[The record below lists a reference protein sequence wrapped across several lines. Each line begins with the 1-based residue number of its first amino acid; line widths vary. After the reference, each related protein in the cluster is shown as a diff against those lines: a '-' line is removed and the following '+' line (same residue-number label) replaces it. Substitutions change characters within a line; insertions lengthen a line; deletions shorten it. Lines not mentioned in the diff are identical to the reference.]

1 MAPHTRFLTVPRATR
16 IAKNSCV
23 NSSMTLSIRNLLS
36 VVRPVLDEVVG
47 PDVVVMLGP
56 QPDARSVRQPE
67 PSAFGLLPGDLQP
80 LASPN
85 PLDPLVV
92 DEPACSAQQL
102 GDLAVA
108 VASVLPSKLD
118 DVALSRSS
126 SSRPR
131 GTLRCVERC
140 WPSAAQARRSDT
152 PSSRRTCSMQTRRR
166 AGLRSFPGLPPAG
179 SACPASGRQSLCAAA
194 CSQSRDPSVA

>member
-1 MAPHTRFLTVPRATR
+1 
-16 IAKNSCV
+16 
-23 NSSMTLSIRNLLS
+23 
-36 VVRPVLDEVVG
+36 
-47 PDVVVMLGP
+47 MLGP

-118 DVALSRSS
+118 S

-131 GTLRCVERC
+131 GLALRRAMLAE
-140 WPSAAQARRSDT
+140 
-152 PSSRRTCSMQTRRR
+152 RR
-166 AGLRSFPGLPPAG
+166 AGATLGYTQLPANVLDADPATRG
-179 SACPASGRQSLCAAA
+179 A
-194 CSQSRDPSVA
+194 

>member
-1 MAPHTRFLTVPRATR
+1 M
-16 IAKNSCV
+16 S
-23 NSSMTLSIRNLLS
+23 
-36 VVRPVLDEVVG
+36 
-47 PDVVVMLGP
+47 
-56 QPDARSVRQPE
+56 
-67 PSAFGLLPGDLQP
+67 
-80 LASPN
+80 
-85 PLDPLVV
+85 
-92 DEPACSAQQL
+92 
-102 GDLAVA
+102 
-108 VASVLPSKLD
+108 
-118 DVALSRSS
+118 ALSRSS

-194 CSQSRDPSVA
+194 CSQSEILQSLDLIALETAKLLAPAVVRDLRNPNRAYRVGNALPLRHQHIHLAQLRNNLLGLVSLPRHRGPPWLESHTSGRTTSKGEDQTPMSDGSPGAEIDQDWERYPL

>member
-1 MAPHTRFLTVPRATR
+1 
-16 IAKNSCV
+16 
-23 NSSMTLSIRNLLS
+23 
-36 VVRPVLDEVVG
+36 
-47 PDVVVMLGP
+47 MLWP

-80 LASPN
+80 LASPD

-118 DVALSRSS
+118 ESALSRSS
-126 SSRPR
+126 SRPR
-131 GTLRCVERC
+131 ETLRCVERC
-140 WPSAAQARRSDT
+140 WRQGCGAPGILPMLDWGTRPKMAA
-152 PSSRRTCSMQTRRR
+152 R
-166 AGLRSFPGLPPAG
+166 AAIK
-179 SACPASGRQSLCAAA
+179 
-194 CSQSRDPSVA
+194 QSRL

>member
-1 MAPHTRFLTVPRATR
+1 
-16 IAKNSCV
+16 
-23 NSSMTLSIRNLLS
+23 
-36 VVRPVLDEVVG
+36 
-47 PDVVVMLGP
+47 MLGP

-108 VASVLPSKLD
+108 VASVLSSKLN
-118 DVALSRSS
+118 DVGAEPLLAVSTTRDLALRRAMLASRLRGSWDLAYARLGTRPKMAATAAIKTIKAIKPTLIQPFRVSS
-126 SSRPR
+126 SSAGGTAEVQSIMVSVRSDRLLPCSLPRAKPNGLVWHCQFAAIVRPR
-131 GTLRCVERC
+131 L
-140 WPSAAQARRSDT
+140 
-152 PSSRRTCSMQTRRR
+152 
-166 AGLRSFPGLPPAG
+166 
-179 SACPASGRQSLCAAA
+179 
-194 CSQSRDPSVA
+194 